1 MKVLSVPS
9 LQFTL
14 QLASPLPLYKNILE
28 HILVVNDTQATEQI
42 KFMGC

>member
-1 MKVLSVPS
+1 MKVLSIPS
-9 LQFTL
+9 LQFTI
-14 QLASPLPLYKNILE
+14 QASPLPLYKNILE